1 MYQVPSTTKQPT
13 GMFGFSIV
21 WFGQLVSLLGSS
33 MTGFALTFWAWKITG
48 QATALALVGFF
59 SFAPSILVSP
69 LAGALVDR
77 WNRKL
82 VMMLSDLAAGLST
95 IAILIL
101 YYTNSLEIWHLYIT
115 GAFASV
121 FQAFQW
127 PAYSAAISTMLPKK
141 HYARANG
148 MISMAE
154 SASGI
159 VAPALAGFLLIVI
172 GISGILL
179 IDVVTFVFAVSSL
192 LFVHIPQ
199 PKVSAA
205 GTESKGSLWKES
217 GYGFRY
223 ILARP
228 SLLGLQLMFFVINF
242 VGGFQFTL
250 LAPMILARTN
260 SNAAAMGTV
269 QSAFGIGGLL
279 GGLLLSFWGGPKRKV
294 HGVLLGMMLTSFS
307 GGVLMG
313 LGHTTL
319 IWALAAFL
327 TMLVMPVL
335 NGSNQAIWQAKVPP
349 DIQGRVFSVRRLIA
363 QISSPLAILI
373 VGPLADKLFE
383 PQMQSG
389 GSLATLF
396 GPLVG
401 TQTGSGM
408 ALIMLISGVV
418 GMLAALCGYLFPAV
432 RNAETLI
439 PDHTDGPEESE
450 DATAPAAPVGE
461 LQPATE

>member
-1 MYQVPSTTKQPT
+1 MAYSPQIRKQPS

-21 WFGQLVSLLGSS
+21 WFGQLVSMLGSS
-33 MTGFALTFWAWKITG
+33 MTGFALTFWAWQITG

-82 VMMLSDLAAGLST
+82 VMMLSDLAAGFSS
-95 IAILIL
+95 IATLLL
-101 YYTNSLEIWHLYIT
+101 YHFNSLEIWHLYLL

-141 HYARANG
+141 YYARANG
-148 MISMAE
+148 MISMAD

-159 VAPALAGFLLIVI
+159 VAPALAGFLLLLI
-172 GISGILL
+172 GISGVLL
-179 IDVVTFVFAVSSL
+179 IDVVTFVFAVGSL

-205 GTESKGSLWKES
+205 GSEGKGSLWKES

-242 VGGFQFTL
+242 VGSFQFTL

-260 SNAAAMGTV
+260 SNVAAMGTV

-279 GGLLLSFWGGPKRKV
+279 GGLLLSIWGGPKRKV
-294 HGVLLGMMLTSFS
+294 HGVLLGMMLTSLS

-313 LGHTTL
+313 LADTTL
-319 IWALAAFL
+319 LWSAAAFL
-327 TMLVMPVL
+327 TMLAMPIL

-349 DIQGRVFSVRRLIA
+349 DVQGRVFAVRRMIA
-363 QISSPLAILI
+363 QISGPVAILM

-389 GSLATLF
+389 GSLASLF

-401 TQTGSGM
+401 TQVGSGM
-408 ALIMLISGVV
+408 ALIMLISGGVGVV
-418 GMLAALCGYLFPAV
+418 AALCGYLFPAV
-432 RNAETLI
+432 RNVETLI
-439 PDHTDGPEESE
+439 PDHTSDDE
-450 DATAPAAPVGE
+450 AAPFAAAPVGE
-461 LQPATE
+461 LQPVTD

>member
-1 MYQVPSTTKQPT
+1 
-13 GMFGFSIV
+13 MFGFSIV
-21 WFGQLVSLLGSS
+21 WFGQLVSMLGSS
-33 MTGFALTFWAWKITG
+33 MTGFALTFWAWQITG

-59 SFAPSILVSP
+59 SFAPAIIVSP

-95 IAILIL
+95 IVILIL
-101 YYTNSLEIWHLYIT
+101 YYTGNLQIWHLYLT
-115 GAFASV
+115 GAFSSV

-148 MISMAE
+148 MITMAE

-159 VAPALAGFLLIVI
+159 VAPALAGFLLLII
-172 GISGILL
+172 GISGVLL
-179 IDVVTFVFAVSSL
+179 IDVVTFVVAVGSL

-199 PKVSAA
+199 PKASAA
-205 GTESKGSLWKES
+205 GAEGKGSLWKES

-228 SLLGLQLMFFVINF
+228 SLLGLQLTFFVINF
-242 VGGFQFTL
+242 VGSFQFTL

-279 GGLLLSFWGGPKRKV
+279 GGLLLSVWGGPKRKV
-294 HGVLLGMMLTSFS
+294 HGVLIGMMLTSLS

-313 LGHTTL
+313 LGNSTL
-319 IWALAAFL
+319 LWAGAAFL
-327 TMLVMPVL
+327 TMLAMPIL
-335 NGSNQAIWQAKVPP
+335 NGSNQAIWQSKVPP

-363 QISSPLAILI
+363 QISGPVAILI
-373 VGPLADKLFE
+373 VGPLADKVFE
-383 PQMQSG
+383 PQMQAG
-389 GSLATLF
+389 GSLASMF

-401 TQTGSGM
+401 TQAGSGM
-408 ALIMLISGVV
+408 ALIMVLSGVLGV
-418 GMLAALCGYLFPAV
+418 IAALCGYLFPAV

-439 PDHTDGPEESE
+439 PDHTDSPEEAS
-450 DATAPAAPVGE
+450 ATLGIVGE
-461 LQPATE
+461 LQPDSSPQS

>member
-1 MYQVPSTTKQPT
+1 MNEVPSVINRPT

-33 MTGFALTFWAWKITG
+33 MTGFALTFWAWQITG
-48 QATALALVGFF
+48 KATALALVGFF

-82 VMMLSDLAAGLST
+82 VMMLSDLAAGVSS
-95 IAILIL
+95 IVILIL
-101 YYTNSLEIWHLYIT
+101 YYTNNLEIWHLYIT

-154 SASGI
+154 SASNI
-159 VAPALAGFLLIVI
+159 VAPALAGFLLLLI
-172 GISGILL
+172 GINGVLL
-179 IDVVTFVFAVSSL
+179 IDVITFVVAVSML
-192 LFVHIPQ
+192 VFVHIPQ
-199 PKVSAA
+199 PKTSEAGAA
-205 GTESKGSLWKES
+205 GKGSLWKES

-228 SLLGLQLMFFVINF
+228 SLLGLQLMFFVANF
-242 VGGFQFTL
+242 VGAFQGTL
-250 LAPMILARTN
+250 LAPMILARTA

-269 QSAFGIGGLL
+269 QSAFGIGGLV
-279 GGLLLSFWGGPKRKV
+279 GGLLLSVWGGPKRKV
-294 HGVLLGMMLTSFS
+294 HGVLMGMMLTSFS

-313 LGHTTL
+313 LGTTTL
-319 IWALAAFL
+319 VWAAAAFL
-327 TMLVMPVL
+327 TMLIMPVL

-363 QISSPLAILI
+363 QISGPVAVLM
-373 VGPLADKLFE
+373 VGPLADSIFE
-383 PQMQSG
+383 PQMQTG
-389 GSLATLF
+389 GNVASIF

-401 TQTGSGM
+401 TTTGSGM
-408 ALIMLISGVV
+408 AVIMFLSGVV
-418 GMLAALCGYLFPAV
+418 GMIAALCGYLFPAV

-439 PDHTDGPEESE
+439 PDHHEGAEES
-450 DATAPAAPVGE
+450 APPPPGTLSGE
-461 LQPATE
+461 LQPTLE